1 MPSVAPV
8 LAPDHANDPP
18 LYSKAEL
25 IELRRN
31 ILLYARSFPPGFER
45 NQHRQIA
52 LSLGR
57 LFHNKKW
64 LDAHTLEG
72 VPSVNNGTSMSETH
86 CTRPSFTE
94 QDAA

>member
-1 MPSVAPV
+1 MPSVAAAA
-8 LAPDHANDPP
+8 LDHANDPP

-31 ILLYARSFPPGFER
+31 VLFYARSFPPGVER

-52 LSLGR
+52 LSLRR
-57 LFHNKKW
+57 LFKDRKW

-72 VPSVNNGTSMSETH
+72 GADE
-86 CTRPSFTE
+86 
-94 QDAA
+94 